1 MNILFLTTI
10 LPSHRLHGSDVASQN
25 IVDALN
31 QNGSKVSV
39 VGYSRKEDDLVK
51 FSPQEIL
58 VSQRYVET
66 ASSKLYSLLWLAQS
80 LCQRLPY
87 SSAKYYTKKYIKLVN
102 SLLANENY
110 DIVVIDH
117 AQMGWLTKFLSDRQK
132 IVFVAH
138 NIEKDIYIQHFQN
151 AKNPI
156 AKFIYQ
162 REANLVEK
170 MEDSLANKV
179 DEVWTLTDND
189 AKYFSQFNP
198 SLKVRVIP
206 LPSSLDSLSK
216 KSVSKQFD
224 IGLIGSWPWKA
235 NEQALEWFLEN
246 VYPHLPKH
254 LSIHV
259 AGRGAEWLIGKYPNI
274 EYKDFVPDAQEF
286 MAQAKVMAIPTLSGG
301 GIEIKTLYSIASGSN
316 IVATPTAL
324 RGIADPPST
333 VKVDRDPQRF
343 AELLVNAVNS
353 KSEQTAFQDVE
364 NWYYFRQEQ
373 FCLEIASAIEE
384 L

>member
-25 IVDALN
+25 VVDALN
-31 QNGSKVSV
+31 KTGSKVSV

-80 LCQRLPY
+80 LWQRLPY
-87 SSAKYYTKKYIKLVN
+87 SSAKYYTKKYTKLVK

-110 DIVVIDH
+110 DIVIIDH
-117 AQMGWLTKFLSDRQK
+117 AQMGWLTKFLSKRQK

-170 MEDSLANKV
+170 MEDS
-179 DEVWTLTDND
+179 
-189 AKYFSQFNP
+189 
-198 SLKVRVIP
+198 
-206 LPSSLDSLSK
+206 
-216 KSVSKQFD
+216 
-224 IGLIGSWPWKA
+224 
-235 NEQALEWFLEN
+235 
-246 VYPHLPKH
+246 
-254 LSIHV
+254 
-259 AGRGAEWLIGKYPNI
+259 
-274 EYKDFVPDAQEF
+274 
-286 MAQAKVMAIPTLSGG
+286 
-301 GIEIKTLYSIASGSN
+301 
-316 IVATPTAL
+316 
-324 RGIADPPST
+324 
-333 VKVDRDPQRF
+333 
-343 AELLVNAVNS
+343 
-353 KSEQTAFQDVE
+353 
-364 NWYYFRQEQ
+364 
-373 FCLEIASAIEE
+373 
-384 L
+384 